1 MPLVRVFLNDNNS
14 KKKVAVGY
22 LKVEITGAPA
32 EDRITATTEYT
43 FNEEFTLSC
52 RTEDWVQEVTWF
64 QIEEQILAQLNI
76 SKEDF
81 ERSYIYDGP
90 MIQYSEATLD
100 AMPLTKL
107 STKVEQT
114 EADVEGTMTEVL
126 QWTIPANYAYEYFSA
141 NASMKAVVRYTK
153 QIRIFKVLSFLMIM
167 YM

>member
-1 MPLVRVFLNDNNS
+1 M
-14 KKKVAVGY
+14 
-22 LKVEITGAPA
+22 
-32 EDRITATTEYT
+32 
-43 FNEEFTLSC
+43 
-52 RTEDWVQEVTWF
+52 
-64 QIEEQILAQLNI
+64 NI

-114 EADVEGTMTEVL
+114 KVDVEGTMTEVL

-141 NASMKAVVRYTK
+141 NASMKLSFVTLNK
-153 QIRIFKVLSFLMIM
+153 IRIFKVLSFLMIM